1 MSSINEIMCLDG
13 YAVQAMQ
20 LENSQHDFLPPPF
33 IPFLSSIVLP
43 SSSFHSLLHL
53 YFVPLLLHFVS
64 LSLFFCVF
72 HANGESCYFFLF
84 ILLNSN

>member
-64 LSLFFCVF
+64 LSLFFVF
-72 HANGESCYFFLF
+72 FMQMENLVIFFCLF
-84 ILLNSN
+84 Y